1 MKFTEK
7 TRWYVP
13 LLPAVAAAA
22 WLAPCVADAGLIAH
36 DPFDY
41 APKATNDV
49 LTSVPPGTG
58 ITGLNGGTGFNG
70 AWNDF
75 ATADAVNRTGDRGTG
90 IISSDPSTFVSAG
103 DMTSP
108 LSYTDTN
115 GNELVTSGNQLRTSF
130 GDGSVAERALPQT
143 YGNDG
148 ETIWLS
154 FLGQSYSNSN
164 DRRWSGISLG
174 GDLGYFGLAANN
186 QDTTANNAN
195 WSFAN
200 FGAATGQEEFID
212 TGVAAGSGDPSFVL
226 VRIDYKAGA
235 EDIYMWVNP
244 DLATEPAV
252 ATADGTG
259 SAPLPTFDRI
269 VVTGRWQSDY
279 DEVRLGTTF
288 DSVTPIVPEPATA
301 ALLGLGGTLL
311 MGRANRN

>member
-1 MKFTEK
+1 MKTLFT
-7 TRWYVP
+7 T
-13 LLPAVAAAA
+13 AVFA
-22 WLAPCVADAGLIAH
+22 LAVSLTVNLQANLIAH
-36 DPFDY
+36 ESFDY
-41 APKATNDV
+41 APKATNDT
-49 LTSVPPGTG
+49 LPGGTG
-58 ITGLNGGTGFNG
+58 ITGLNGGTGFSG

-75 ATADAVNRTGDRGTG
+75 AVSTAVGRTGDLGTG
-90 IISSDPSTFVSAG
+90 IISSDPITFVSAG
-103 DMTSP
+103 NMTSP

-164 DRRWSGISLG
+164 NRRWSGISLG

-186 QDTTANNAN
+186 ENTSANNAN

-200 FGAATGQEEFID
+200 FGATPGDEEFID
-212 TGVAAGSGDPSFVL
+212 TGIAAGSGDPSFVL
-226 VRIDYKAGA
+226 IRIDYKAGA

-244 DLATEPAV
+244 LLDVEPNIL
-252 ATADGTG
+252 TADGSG
-259 SAPLPTFDRI
+259 SAALPTFDRI

-279 DEVRLGTTF
+279 DEIRLGTSF
-288 DSVTPIVPEPATA
+288 ASVTPVPEPGSI
-301 ALLGLGGTLL
+301 ALLALSGIALL
-311 MGRANRN
+311 ARRRR

>member
-1 MKFTEK
+1 MKCNGK

-13 LLPAVAAAA
+13 LFPAVAAAA
-22 WLAPCVADAGLIAH
+22 WLAPCVADAELIAH

-41 APKATNDV
+41 APKATND
-49 LTSVPPGTG
+49 TEPSGTG
-58 ITGLNGGTGFNG
+58 ITGLNGGTGFDG

-75 ATADAVNRTGDRGTG
+75 ATATAVNRTGDRGTG
-90 IISSDPSTFVSAG
+90 IISSDPSTFVTVG
-103 DMTSP
+103 NMTSP

-154 FLGQSYSNSN
+154 FLGQRFDNTPN
-164 DRRWSGISLG
+164 RRWSGISLG
-174 GDLGYFGLAANN
+174 GDLGYFGVAANN
-186 QDTTANNAN
+186 EDGSATNFN
-195 WSFAN
+195 WSFVN
-200 FGAATGQEEFID
+200 FGATAGEEEFID
-212 TGVAAGSGDPSFVL
+212 TGVAAGSGEPSFVL

-244 DLATEPAV
+244 DLTTEPAV
-252 ATADGTG
+252 ATANDSG

-269 VVTGRWQSDY
+269 VVAGNWQSDF
-279 DEVRLGTTF
+279 DEIRLGTTF

-301 ALLGLGGTLL
+301 ALLGLGGALL